1 MTQSPSDRDHR
12 RRDAH
17 SREGQ
22 TPERVLV
29 TREVASPLVAV
40 RELAEHTA
48 VGDSYLGSLL
58 RAQLETSLFTACSLG
73 LFLVVTPAVFALIG
87 TTRTANV
94 FGVTLPWLV
103 LGLLVYPFLIGLAHR
118 YIKRAEANED
128 GFEELV
134 RPGSNVEHIARRRQ

>member
-1 MTQSPSDRDHR
+1 VTQSSADRDHHR
-12 RRDAH
+12 RRDGH
-17 SREGQ
+17 

-58 RAQLETSLFTACSLG
+58 RAQLKTSLFTACSLG
-73 LFLVVTPAVFALIG
+73 LFLIVTPAAFALVG
-87 TTRTANV
+87 TTRTTKL
-94 FGVTLPWLV
+94 FGITLPWLV
-103 LGLLVYPFLIGLAHR
+103 LGVVVYPFLIGLAHR
-118 YIKRAEANED
+118 FIKRAEANED

-134 RPGSNVEHIARRRQ
+134 RPGSNVDPLPRRGQ

>member
-1 MTQSPSDRDHR
+1 VTQSPPDRDQR
-12 RRDAH
+12 RRDGH
-17 SREGQ
+17 Q
-22 TPERVLV
+22 PERVLV

-58 RAQLETSLFTACSLG
+58 RAQLRTSLFTACSLG
-73 LFLVVTPAVFALIG
+73 LFLLATPAVFALVG
-87 TTRTANV
+87 TTRTTKV

-103 LGLLVYPFLIGLAHR
+103 LGVAVYPFLIGLAHR
-118 YIKRAEANED
+118 FIKRAEANED

-134 RPGSNVEHIARRRQ
+134 RPGSNSEQLSPRG